1 MTPEV
6 VTEGGPIL
14 RLAIVELELALVVV
28 LLSAWTHNL
37 LDGTELSAIDLN
49 VFWPLFGFTGSHFAL
64 LSLILLY

>member
-37 LDGTELSAIDLN
+37 LEVEALVQSQSLPVVLVSTQLS
-49 VFWPLFGFTGSHFAL
+49 
-64 LSLILLY
+64 

>member
-37 LDGTELSAIDLN
+37 LEVEALVQSQSLSVVL
-49 VFWPLFGFTGSHFAL
+49 VSTQ
-64 LSLILLY
+64 LS

>member
-37 LDGTELSAIDLN
+37 LQVEALVQSQSLSVVL
-49 VFWPLFGFTGSHFAL
+49 VSTQ
-64 LSLILLY
+64 LS